1 MKFVPVSLQPVRVA
15 VFSDASFASNR
26 DHYSQAG
33 FVVVLIDQDGNAN
46 VSHYFSFL
54 SRRIAKS
61 ALAAKPLAVVHAFDY
76 ANTISTTI
84 NELFGC
90 LVLLAL
96 YKKSLKVAV

>member
-26 DHYSQAG
+26 DHSQAG
-33 FVVVLIDQDGNAN
+33 FVVVFVDQDRNAN

-54 SRRIAKS
+54 SRRIAKI

-90 LVLLAL
+90 LILLAL
-96 YKKSLKVAV
+96 HKKSLKVAV